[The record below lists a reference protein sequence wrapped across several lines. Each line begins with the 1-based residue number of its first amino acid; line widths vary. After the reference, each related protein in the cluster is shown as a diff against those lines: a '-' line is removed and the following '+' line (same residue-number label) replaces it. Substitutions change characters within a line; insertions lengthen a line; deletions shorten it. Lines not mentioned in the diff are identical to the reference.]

1 MAQTGKFDRPRFPR
15 RRYTLAT
22 VLLFFRVRFLP
33 CYLVITQSAANFFA
47 ESLDK
52 LTDSCKNFCMKKT
65 PNRLSRREQQIME
78 AVYAKGEVT
87 VAEVFAVIPDAP
99 SYNTIRNLM
108 SILENKGHLTHREEG
123 IRYIYTATQPR
134 TVAAK
139 SALARVV
146 ETFFGGSVEQT
157 VTALLSSDE
166 FRLSDAETER
176 IAALLDAARK
186 AEETDYAPHST
197 DDF

>member
-22 VLLFFRVRFLP
+22 VLFFFRVRFLP
-33 CYLVITQSAANFFA
+33 CYLVVTQSAANFFA

-52 LTDSCKNFCMKKT
+52 LTNSCKNFCMKET

-123 IRYIYTATQPR
+123 IRYIYAATQPR

-166 FRLSDAETER
+166 FRLSDAEAER
-176 IAALLDAARK
+176 ITALLDAARN
-186 AEETDYAPHST
+186 AEETDHAPHST